1 MLDTFQSF
9 TTAFADLAWGPWLLW
24 LLLGGGFYFLVRSRF
39 TPFRYLGHAIDL
51 LRGKYDNP
59 DHPGHISHFSA
70 LSAALAGTIGMGN
83 IAGVALAIKIGGPG
97 AIFWMW
103 MTAILGIATKF
114 FTCTL
119 AVMYRGKD
127 DAGELQ
133 GGPMY
138 VIREG
143 LPKRFHFLAF
153 FFAIVGMVGCLPAL
167 QANQLIQI
175 FRDLV
180 FFEQGIIAPGA
191 DPFYYNLG
199 SGIILAV
206 LTALVIFGGLSRIA
220 RTATVLVPFMA
231 VLYLAT
237 IIIALLMNAEQ
248 VPAAFTF
255 ILTDAFSGDAVAGG
269 SLLAVMIYGVQRGAY
284 SNEAGMGTESLV
296 HGAAK
301 TDQPIR
307 QGLVAMIG
315 PIIDTMIICTATAL
329 LILVAGTWQGAQA
342 EGVTLTANAFSS
354 LLGPV
359 GTVIIF
365 ACVLSFATTTIFTYS
380 FYGSQC
386 ASFVFGTRHR
396 ASYQWVFV
404 ASIVLVSVMSIE
416 AAVGLIDGSF
426 ALMAIPT
433 MISAIWL
440 APKVL
445 AEAKIYWKTLPNLK
459 PN

>member
-199 SGIILAV
+199 SGIILAM

-237 IIIALLMNAEQ
+237 IVIALLKNAEQ

-329 LILVAGTWQGAQA
+329 LILVAGTWQGAEA

-433 MISAIWL
+433 MVSAIWL

>member
-231 VLYLAT
+231 VLYLVT

-329 LILVAGTWQGAQA
+329 LILVAGTWQGAEA

-359 GTVIIF
+359 GTLIIF

-433 MISAIWL
+433 MVSAIWL